1 MRQRKPKLD
10 RLGPAIKN
18 AGVAMPAFIGA
29 TYFRNFVF
37 LGIVAKDLERA
48 HVRAHAATNAF
59 GPVDDWG
66 HIRFLLSKTVFS
78 EVGASGDAV
87 MRSFFHNMG
96 ECDYRICDKTQKSP
110 SWRMTGFLYY
120 DEII

>member
-29 TYFRNFVF
+29 AYFRNFVF

-78 EVGASGDAV
+78 EVGVS
-87 MRSFFHNMG
+87 
-96 ECDYRICDKTQKSP
+96 
-110 SWRMTGFLYY
+110 
-120 DEII
+120 

>member
-29 TYFRNFVF
+29 AYFRNFVF

-48 HVRAHAATNAF
+48 HVRAHAQ
-59 GPVDDWG
+59 PMHLV
-66 HIRFLLSKTVFS
+66 LS
-78 EVGASGDAV
+78 
-87 MRSFFHNMG
+87 
-96 ECDYRICDKTQKSP
+96 
-110 SWRMTGFLYY
+110 MTGGIFVSS
-120 DEII
+120 

>member
-1 MRQRKPKLD
+1 
-10 RLGPAIKN
+10 
-18 AGVAMPAFIGA
+18 MPAFIGA

-78 EVGASGDAV
+78 EVGHHEMLLCV
-87 MRSFFHNMG
+87 LSFTTWVSATIAYATKRKKARH
-96 ECDYRICDKTQKSP
+96 E
-110 SWRMTGFLYY
+110 
-120 DEII
+120 E

>member
-1 MRQRKPKLD
+1 MLRGYSLGLRESEVHIEQHVRQRKPKLD

-78 EVGASGDAV
+78 EVGAS
-87 MRSFFHNMG
+87 
-96 ECDYRICDKTQKSP
+96 
-110 SWRMTGFLYY
+110 
-120 DEII
+120 

>member
-1 MRQRKPKLD
+1 MLRGLFFGFEGIGVHIEQHVRQRKPKLD

-66 HIRFLLSKTVFS
+66 HIRFLLSKSVFS
-78 EVGASGDAV
+78 VFGAS
-87 MRSFFHNMG
+87 
-96 ECDYRICDKTQKSP
+96 
-110 SWRMTGFLYY
+110 
-120 DEII
+120 